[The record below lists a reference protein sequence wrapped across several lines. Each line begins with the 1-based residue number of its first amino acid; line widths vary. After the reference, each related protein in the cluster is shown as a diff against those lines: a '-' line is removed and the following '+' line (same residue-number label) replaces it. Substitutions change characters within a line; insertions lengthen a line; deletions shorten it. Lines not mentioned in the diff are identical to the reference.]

1 MRLGLGE
8 ALIIFIG
15 LIIINIALIFVNL
28 FKKGILVKNIVVFSI
43 VQGYTLLVAILL
55 LIYQADGR
63 ISGYI
68 IGSLFILV
76 SIACMV
82 LRKTKFDLVRFISAE
97 SVFLVY
103 LSFWYYDKFVLIFI
117 ISLIVYAATIGYRY
131 YKEKY

>member
-103 LSFWYYDKFVLIFI
+103 LSFWYYDKFVLLFI